1 MAKMKKLILKCEIEV
16 AQKRHFCKHSKK
28 HIISKGDKRL
38 TLILNDGRATAVN
51 YCQECGLKMIEQ
63 AQIEL
68 KELETKLKQ

>member
-1 MAKMKKLILKCEIEV
+1 MAKMKKLVLKCEIGV
-16 AQKRHFCKHSKK
+16 AQKKHSCKHNQK

-38 TLILNDGRATAVN
+38 TLVLDDGRATKVN
-51 YCQECGLKMIEQ
+51 YCKECGLKMIEQ